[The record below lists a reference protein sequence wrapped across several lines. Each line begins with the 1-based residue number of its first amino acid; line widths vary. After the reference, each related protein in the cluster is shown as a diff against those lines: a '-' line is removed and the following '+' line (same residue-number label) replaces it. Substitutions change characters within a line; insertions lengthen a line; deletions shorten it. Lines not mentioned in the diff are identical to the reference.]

1 MSAANGSAVPGE
13 TVTDAKGKGKAL
25 DQVQGQD
32 MSMDED
38 EDSSEG
44 EESGNEPVSSRF
56 YPTSFPQQQQRYTM
70 FFTTIIP
77 SYSSALFPY

>member
-13 TVTDAKGKGKAL
+13 TVTDAKGKGKAV
-25 DQVQGQD
+25 DQVHSQD

-56 YPTSFPQQQQRYTM
+56 NPTSSPQQQRYTM
-70 FFTTIIP
+70 FFTSTIP
-77 SYSSALFPY
+77 SHSSVLFPY